1 MKQIDCPGVL
11 ALSLIRPKELAKR
24 FGMSEAFIWKLRN
37 EGELPPAVK
46 IGRGP
51 KACIGWR
58 EEDIAEWINSR
69 IEGNRHE

>member
-24 FGMSEAFIWKLRN
+24 LGMSEAFIWKLRR
-37 EGELPPAVK
+37 EGELPPAVQLGQ
-46 IGRGP
+46 GRSS
-51 KACIGWR
+51 AIGWR

-69 IEGNRHE
+69 MEGEQ

>member
-1 MKQIDCPGVL
+1 MKQIDCPGVV
-11 ALSLIRPKELAKR
+11 ALSLIRPNELAKR
-24 FGMSEAFIWKLRN
+24 LGMSEAFIWKLRN

-51 KACIGWR
+51 KACSGWR

-69 IEGNRHE
+69 IEGGK